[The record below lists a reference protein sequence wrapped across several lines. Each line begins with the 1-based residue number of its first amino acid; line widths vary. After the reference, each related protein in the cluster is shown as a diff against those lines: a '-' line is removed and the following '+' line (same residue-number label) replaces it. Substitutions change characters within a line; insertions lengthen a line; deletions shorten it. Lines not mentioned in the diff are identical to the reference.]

1 MGAEPQAPPAGP
13 LAAFSVPNYRR
24 FVIGQSISLV
34 GSWTET
40 VAQALLV
47 LQLTGSGVWLG
58 LATAAR
64 YLPVLLLTPYAGL
77 IVDRHDKRRILLV
90 TQASLAAVS
99 LILGVVVLLGA
110 IELWMVFAVA
120 LAFGVLTALDN
131 PARMAFIPEIVGT
144 GLIRNAITLNST
156 FVNVG
161 RAVGPVVA
169 AALVAGVGVGWCFVA
184 NGMSF
189 FGVLAALLTLDRS
202 QLRPGARVAH
212 RAHQLRDGLAYARQ
226 VPDIVAPLCMMALIG
241 TFTYEFEVSLP
252 LFARGPLAGG
262 ATTYSWLMG
271 AFGLGAVLGGIYCTR
286 HAQTGVPRMI
296 RAASVYM
303 VAMLA
308 TAATGSVAA
317 AAVLLVVVGFA
328 SIIFLTTGNSTI
340 QIAAA
345 PGLPRT
351 RHRTVVDGVCRQHA
365 DRRHDHRRDRSRQPS
380 PRARRRRRRLR
391 RGRHHR
397 HRRLRA
403 RHTDVHAA
411 PQGDRTREVAAVR
424 CPRAACE

>member
-1 MGAEPQAPPAGP
+1 VRPPVPP
-13 LAAFSVPNYRR
+13 LAALSVRNYRR

-77 IVDRHDKRRILLV
+77 FVDRADKRKVLLV
-90 TQASLAAVS
+90 TQASLAVLS
-99 LILGVVVLLGA
+99 LTLGAVVLLGA
-110 IELWMVFAVA
+110 IELWMVFVVA
-120 LAFGVLTALDN
+120 LGFGVLTALDN
-131 PARMAFIPEIVGT
+131 PARMAFIPEMVGP
-144 GLIRNAITLNST
+144 GLIRNAVTLNST
-156 FVNVG
+156 MVNVG

-169 AALVAGVGVGWCFVA
+169 AALVAGVGIGWCFIA
-184 NGMSF
+184 NGVSF
-189 FGVLAALLTLDRS
+189 AGVLAALLTLDMSR
-202 QLRPGARVAH
+202 LRPSARVAH
-212 RAHQLRDGLAYARQ
+212 RAHQLRDGLTYARG
-226 VPDIVAPLCMMALIG
+226 VPEILAPLCMMALIG

-252 LFARGPLAGG
+252 LFARGPLGGG

-296 RAASVYM
+296 RAAGLYM
-303 VAMLA
+303 AAMLA
-308 TAATGSVAA
+308 TACTDSLS
-317 AAVLLVVVGFA
+317 AAVILLVLVGFA

-345 PGLPRT
+345 P
-351 RHRTVVDGVCRQHA
+351 A
-365 DRRHDHRRDRSRQPS
+365 Y
-380 PRARRRRRRLR
+380 
-391 RGRHHR
+391 RGRVTALWSTAFVGSTPIGATIIGAIGAANP
-397 HRRLRA
+397 RLA
-403 RHTDVHAA
+403 LIV
-411 PQGDRTREVAAVR
+411 GG
-424 CPRAACE
+424 AACGTAAITGIAILARIRTGRLTARPGRI

>member
-1 MGAEPQAPPAGP
+1 MDADPDPVPVGP

-24 FVIGQSISLV
+24 FVIGQSVSLV

-77 IVDRHDKRRILLV
+77 VVDRHDKRTVLLM
-90 TQASLAAVS
+90 TQVSLAVLS
-99 LILGVVVLLGA
+99 LVLGVVVLLGV
-110 IELWMVFAVA
+110 IQLWMVFAVA
-120 LAFGVLTALDN
+120 LAFGVITALDN
-131 PARMAFIPEIVGT
+131 PARMAFIPEIVGP

-169 AALVAGVGVGWCFVA
+169 AVLVAGVGVGWCFVA
-184 NGMSF
+184 NGVSF
-189 FGVLAALLTLDRS
+189 AGVLIAVLAMDVAALRA
-202 QLRPGARVAH
+202 GARVGH
-212 RAHQLRDGLAYARQ
+212 HAHQLRDGLAYARH
-226 VPDIVAPLCMMALIG
+226 VPDILAPLCMMALIG

-286 HAQTGVPRMI
+286 RAQTGVPRMI
-296 RAASVYM
+296 RAAGAYM
-303 VAMLA
+303 AAMLA
-308 TAATGSVAA
+308 TACAASVATA
-317 AAVLLVVVGFA
+317 AMLLVVVGFA

-345 PGLPRT
+345 PAYRGRVTALWSTAFVGSTPIGATIIGAVGADSPRLAVLVGAAACGAAALAGTAILVRT
-351 RHRTVVDGVCRQHA
+351 RTA
-365 DRRHDHRRDRSRQPS
+365 
-380 PRARRRRRRLR
+380 RARIGDGLTARP
-391 RGRHHR
+391 GR
-397 HRRLRA
+397 
-403 RHTDVHAA
+403 T
-411 PQGDRTREVAAVR
+411 
-424 CPRAACE
+424 

>member
-1 MGAEPQAPPAGP
+1 MGADPDPVPVRP

-24 FVIGQSISLV
+24 FVIGQSVSLV

-47 LQLTGSGVWLG
+47 LQLTGSGLWLG

-77 IVDRHDKRRILLV
+77 VVDRHDKRIVLLI
-90 TQASLAAVS
+90 TQVSLAALS
-99 LILGVVVLLGA
+99 LVLGVVVLLGV
-110 IELWMVFAVA
+110 IQLWMVFAVA
-120 LAFGVLTALDN
+120 LAFGVITALDN
-131 PARMAFIPEIVGT
+131 PARMALIPEIVGP
-144 GLIRNAITLNST
+144 GLTRNAITLNST

-169 AALVAGVGVGWCFVA
+169 AVLVAGVGVGWCFVA
-184 NGMSF
+184 NGVSF
-189 FGVLAALLTLDRS
+189 AGVLIALLAMDVS
-202 QLRPGARVAH
+202 QLRAGPRVGH
-212 RAHQLRDGLAYARQ
+212 HAHQMREGLAYARH
-226 VPDIVAPLCMMALIG
+226 VPDILAPLCMMALIG

-271 AFGLGAVLGGIYCTR
+271 AFGLGAILGGIYCTR

-296 RAASVYM
+296 RAAAGYTA
-303 VAMLA
+303 AMLA
-308 TAATGSVAA
+308 TAFATSVAT

-345 PGLPRT
+345 PAYRGRVTALWSTAFVGSTPIGATIIGAVGAASPRVALLVGAAACGAAALAGT
-351 RHRTVVDGVCRQHA
+351 AVLAHSRDPYPRGGRQP
-365 DRRHDHRRDRSRQPS
+365 RNLREFSRQ
-380 PRARRRRRRLR
+380 
-391 RGRHHR
+391 
-397 HRRLRA
+397 
-403 RHTDVHAA
+403 
-411 PQGDRTREVAAVR
+411 
-424 CPRAACE
+424 